1 MEKEDDLI
9 GDVMS
14 YVHGMMDSGFKR
26 NQSLDNY
33 ITDCDQVCTNTYWNE
48 CYSNDPVTVDSKKSS
63 PRRRFQ
69 RKMNEF
75 EYWKSKLKKGCQSIK
90 LSDDVKNMEEMYWV
104 KNGNGGY
111 LDPIRTPLAP
121 TVPFDTPPSVFQ
133 DLGFNVHLDP
143 DLDMLADNFLDQTE
157 NDSVLGSVTSA
168 QIKSGSISGFKSEGR
183 VSGFN
188 TEGSV
193 SDSKKECGSVSGF
206 KDEGSVSEETVIATN
221 CESTS
226 STGSLIH
233 DPPWLDL
240 DYLPYDESKD
250 RGFMMED
257 ILEVNKSSVPSHS
270 GTQCDPGANANIT
283 NGLNMDLSNLRR
295 IRPIDVGQIGAEKV
309 TISHIANMALPT
321 SDRNLILDTF
331 FDDKV
336 SGTVISPNAICRQ
349 FNFIGYTMWTNM
361 QQGTGSLI
369 FDTGEEPLVCELV
382 RDNDLWFFKDD
393 TEVSS
398 PCTQSGLK
406 VNRLSMAQ
414 SYELWHQR
422 LAHAGS
428 KTLRDIHHHA
438 KGVPKLKGNPFY
450 RCASCMQHKLS
461 TKQPFQTSHNSLGT
475 CTIIEGPGPPQTSNA
490 SEETAT
496 TPSDTPGQHFA
507 LDWGFMRGS
516 SWSDKKDDKLI
527 TSIDGMRCYCVIVDK
542 ATRYTWVILSS
553 SKDPPVDAVRQV
565 LKKFRSKTPQRTV
578 RLDQDRALGKS
589 KEFLEML
596 QEEDVDFTPTFTGTD
611 SSAQNGLAE
620 RPHRTLADMVRCMLH
635 SADLGPEYW
644 SFALVQAVWIKNRL
658 PHASLNCSPYEAITG
673 EQPDLSRTRIF
684 GSRIFARDTK
694 KTMKLDSA
702 VSAGRF
708 LGYAGTS
715 KNVHFIDSKKKL
727 RSGHHVI
734 FDEAHMTAP
743 HMEAPLAAQALQQ
756 LGYTVREKFGT
767 GPGPPTTDMDLEIQ
781 QLSSTATIPTSAPD
795 NVGYLLHSN
804 KQFTILP
811 GTFTVVPTGL
821 LATLPDDTC
830 LRISDVTNTSEPTL
844 RVFSGSFD
852 ASSSREL
859 SVVLVNT
866 SDEVVTLDI
875 GDIVAQMHIE
885 NVKNVD
891 LRVKEYTSPSSNDTS
906 NHSYFTRSKAI
917 PSSSLPAVTDDE
929 HDNSDDDD
937 SVIRNA
943 IVTPALLK
951 DDALRDIQR
960 DLNIT
965 LDMPYDISM
974 SNDPFDA
981 FQTRTL
987 RIFKDHPLLGL
998 VLQDDEVFEA
1008 PRFVDAIPG
1017 QPAAKMTRWKR
1028 ELRNGHIT
1036 HINNIRVKDVDTVKR
1051 HIQQHRHF
1059 QEPRIDIRFAI
1070 PSKPGIA
1077 ENGQP
1082 QLFHDQMTIVAEHLS
1097 QLDND
1102 PSWKSDAKTMLDG
1115 QDQSTFATIA
1125 KFLYNDPSK
1134 ISEVKISTAKL
1145 QSSSKTIKQQN
1156 KLTRAAVEK
1165 RDDFNLFLAS
1175 EKKQLDQYE
1184 AQDTFGKPQQ
1194 LPKGANLL
1202 RLLWVYVLKDDGTR
1216 KARCVCN
1223 GAPNM
1228 AGSVTLAQTY
1238 AAALDQ
1244 TGARLFW
1251 AKSALDNFIIL
1262 GADASNAFAE
1272 APAPVAPLFVRVDK
1286 QYRDWYSATFPTEPP
1301 IPKNAVLRVKKA
1313 LQGHP
1318 ESPRLW
1324 AKLIDSVIRKLNLRP
1339 CSHEP
1344 NLYYTNNYNGTG
1356 KTVLFL
1362 RQVDDFA
1369 IACEDTELAKNV
1381 ISAIDASM
1389 SIEVKY
1395 LGLISRYNGVD
1406 VTQTRQYIKISNA
1419 TYIDKISLNHPW
1431 IEDSTPAG
1439 EFPIPM
1445 ISDPAYQKKLESS
1458 TPLAPHELAKLQG
1471 QLGFTYRQA
1480 IGELIYAMVTCRPDI
1495 SFALTKLAQYSDKPA
1510 SIHFE
1515 AVQKV
1520 YLYLIATKNDGILYW
1535 RKQPRLDL
1543 PYGEMPKLKRDPT
1556 YNESAIK
1563 ERQQQPDTL
1572 YTAVDSDHAAD
1583 TSHRRSVSG
1592 VCIKLAGGVVLYK
1605 SLFQKS
1611 ISLSSTE
1618 AEFYAAVAAGKYILY
1633 IRSIMSEIGMEQYE
1647 ATTLFEDNQGALLMA
1662 QAGKPTKRT
1671 KHVDLK
1677 IFVLQDWVEHD
1688 LLAVKRI
1695 NTADNPSDAF
1705 TKPLARTLFYRHTEF
1720 LMGKI
1725 IPQYAIPQVRDIH
1738 RLSAKKAIIT
1748 WQENYHLRDLFSYQ
1762 CYEPF

>member
-1 MEKEDDLI
+1 MQQ
-9 GDVMS
+9 V
-14 YVHGMMDSGFKR
+14 YGMMDSGF
-26 NQSLDNY
+26 NNHQYLDKC
-33 ITDCDQVCTNTYWNE
+33 ISDFDQVCTNTYWNE
-48 CYSNDPVTVDSKKSS
+48 HYSNEPVEKASTKSS
-63 PRRRFQ
+63 PRRRF
-69 RKMNEF
+69 RRSVNEF
-75 EYWKSKLKKGCQSIK
+75 EYWKSKLKKSCQAMK
-90 LSDDVKNMEEMYWV
+90 LSEDVKDVQEMYWV
-104 KNGNGGY
+104 KNGNGGFV
-111 LDPIRTPLAP
+111 DPMRMPLAP
-121 TVPFDTPPSVFQ
+121 TIPFDTPPSLFR

-143 DLDMLADNFLDQTE
+143 DLDMLAENFLDD
-157 NDSVLGSVTSA
+157 NLDDSVLGSVSEDSISA
-168 QIKSGSISGFKSEGR
+168 TIKSSSALQ
-183 VSGFN
+183 
-188 TEGSV
+188 
-193 SDSKKECGSVSGF
+193 GSVSGSLGSVSG
-206 KDEGSVSEETVIATN
+206 KKESGSVSEETFVATN
-221 CESTS
+221 CDSAST
-226 STGSLIH
+226 TGSLIQ

-250 RGFMMED
+250 RGFIMED
-257 ILEVNKSSVPSHS
+257 VLQVNTSSLPSHS

-283 NGLNMDLSNLRR
+283 NGINMDISNLRR
-295 IRPIDVGQIGAEKV
+295 IRPINVGQIGEDKV
-309 TISHIANMALPT
+309 QINHIANLVLPMT
-321 SDRNLILDTF
+321 DRNLILDTF
-331 FDDKV
+331 YDEKV

-349 FNFIGYTMWTNM
+349 FNYVGYTMWTNM
-361 QQGTGSLI
+361 RNGTGTLI
-369 FDTGEEPLVCELV
+369 FDTGEEPLTCDLV
-382 RDNDLWFFKDD
+382 RDNDLWFFKS
-393 TEVSS
+393 ESS
-398 PCTQSGLK
+398 LPSTCNHSGVK

-428 KTLRDIHHHA
+428 KTLRDLHHHA
-438 KGVPKLKGNPFY
+438 KGVPKLRGNPFY

-461 TKQPFQTSHNSLGT
+461 TKQPFTNNHNSLGS
-475 CTIIEGPGPPQTSNA
+475 CTIIEGPGPPPDATDTST
-490 SEETAT
+490 TAPT
-496 TPSDTPGQHFA
+496 AAPGQHFA

-516 SWSDKKDDKLI
+516 SWSEKKDDKLI
-527 TSIDGMRCYCVIVDK
+527 TSIDGMRCYCIIVDK

-553 SKDPPVDAVRQV
+553 SKDPPIDAVRQV
-565 LKKFRSKTPQRTV
+565 LQKFRSRQANRTV

-589 KEFLEML
+589 EEFLKML
-596 QEEDVDFTPTFTGTD
+596 QEKEVDFTPTFTGTD

-620 RPHRTLADMVRCMLH
+620 RPHRTLAEMVRCMLH

-644 SFALVQAVWIKNRL
+644 SYALVQAVWIKNRL
-658 PHASLNCSPYEAITG
+658 PHASLNCSPYESITG
-673 EQPDLSRTRIF
+673 QQPDLSRTRIF
-684 GSRIFARDTK
+684 GSRVFARDTK
-694 KTMKLDSA
+694 KTMKLDTA
-702 VSAGRF
+702 VSNGRF

-715 KNVHFIDSKKKL
+715 KNIHFIDSKNRL
-727 RSGHHVI
+727 RTGHHVI

-743 HMEAPLAAQALQQ
+743 HMAAPLAAQALQQ

-767 GPGPPTTDMDLEIQ
+767 GPGPPTTDIDLEIQ
-781 QLSSTATIPTSAPD
+781 QLSSTATIPTTAPD

-804 KQFTILP
+804 KELTILP
-811 GTFTVVPTGL
+811 GLFTVVPTGL
-821 LATLPDDTC
+821 IAKLPDDTC
-830 LRISDVTNTSEPTL
+830 LRISDVSNAANPAL

-852 ASSSREL
+852 TSSSQEI

-866 SDEVVTLDI
+866 SDEVIKLSLGDTI
-875 GDIVAQMHIE
+875 GQMHIE

-891 LRVKEYTSPSSNDTS
+891 LRVQEYVSPATEPASTHN
-906 NHSYFTRSKAI
+906 YFTRSKA
-917 PSSSLPAVTDDE
+917 PAVTDDE
-929 HDNSDDDD
+929 YESDDEE
-937 SVIRNA
+937 SIIRNA

-951 DDALRDIQR
+951 EDALHNIQR

-965 LDMPYDISM
+965 LDIPYDISM
-974 SNDPFDA
+974 SDDPFDS

-998 VLQDDEVFEA
+998 VLEDDPVFEA
-1008 PRFVDAIPG
+1008 PKFIDTISG
-1017 QPAAKMTRWKR
+1017 HPAAKLTRWRR

-1036 HINNIRVKDVDTVKR
+1036 HINNIRVKDVATIKR

-1059 QEPRIDIRFAI
+1059 QEPTVDIRFAT
-1070 PSKPGIA
+1070 PTKPAIA

-1082 QLFHDQMTIVAEHLS
+1082 QLFHDQMTIVADHLH
-1097 QLDND
+1097 QLDNG
-1102 PSWKSDAKTMLDG
+1102 PAWREDAKTMLDN
-1115 QDQSTFATIA
+1115 QDQSTFATIS
-1125 KFLYNDPSK
+1125 KFLYNDSSK
-1134 ISEVKISTAKL
+1134 ISDVKISTANSL
-1145 QSSSKTIKQQN
+1145 STSKTIKQQN
-1156 KLTRAAVEK
+1156 KLTRKSIEK

-1175 EKKQLDQYE
+1175 EKKQLDQYQ
-1184 AQDTFGKPQQ
+1184 AQDTFGKPQK

-1251 AKSALDNFIIL
+1251 AKAALDNFIIL

-1272 APAPVAPLFVRVDK
+1272 APAPVAPLYVRVDQ
-1286 QYRDWYSATFPTEPP
+1286 QYRDWYKATFPDEPP
-1301 IPKNAVLRVKKA
+1301 IPKDAVLRVKKA

-1339 CSHEP
+1339 CAHEP

-1369 IACEDTELAKNV
+1369 IACENSDLARKV
-1381 ISAIDASM
+1381 ISDIDSSM

-1419 TYIDKISLNHPW
+1419 TYIDKILLNHLW
-1431 IEDSTPAG
+1431 IQDAKPAG

-1445 ISDPAYQKKLESS
+1445 VSDPEYHKKLESAD
-1458 TPLAPHELAKLQG
+1458 PLAARELSKLQED
-1471 QLGFTYRQA
+1471 LGFSYRQA

-1495 SFALTKLAQYSDKPA
+1495 SFAVTKLAQYSEKPA
-1510 SIHFE
+1510 KIHFE
-1515 AVQKV
+1515 AVQNV
-1520 YLYLIATKNDGILYW
+1520 YSYLLATKNDGIIYW
-1535 RKQPRLDL
+1535 RRRPRLDL
-1543 PYGEMPKLKRDPT
+1543 PDGDMPKLKKDPT
-1556 YNESAIK
+1556 YDDSNIK
-1563 ERQQQPDTL
+1563 ERQQTPDEL
-1572 YTAVDSDHAAD
+1572 YTAVDSDHASD
-1583 TSHRRSVSG
+1583 STHRRSVSG
-1592 VCIKLAGGVVLYK
+1592 ICIKLAGGVILYK

-1611 ISLSSTE
+1611 VSLSTTE

-1647 ATTLFEDNQGALLMA
+1647 ATTLYEDNQGALLMA

-1677 IFVLQDWVEHD
+1677 VFALQDWVEHD

-1695 NTADNPSDAF
+1695 NSADNPSDVF
-1705 TKPLARTLFYRHTEF
+1705 TKALARTLFYRHTEF
-1720 LMGKI
+1720 LMGKVV
-1725 IPQYAIPQVRDIH
+1725 PQYAIPQVRDIH
-1738 RLSAKKAIIT
+1738 RVSAKKAIIT
-1748 WQENYHLRDLFSYQ
+1748 LKENYNLQDLFSYQ
-1762 CYEPF
+1762 CYERS